1 MTRRAGM
8 SAPTVEATGNRIILD
23 FESLEEAMRLLVPW
37 PNAAKRA
44 DVAAQLSESLAAIG
58 LAVELRV
65 KGRSVA
71 EFAGGAMR
79 GSLLSLIR
87 GSARAD

>member
-1 MTRRAGM
+1 M
-8 SAPTVEATGNRIILD
+8 SAPNVEATGNRIILD
-23 FESLEEAMRLLVPW
+23 FESLDEAMRLLVPW

-44 DVAAQLSESLAAIG
+44 DMTAKLSEALTSIG

-71 EFAGGAMR
+71 EFEGGSMR

-87 GSARAD
+87 GTAQAD

>member
-1 MTRRAGM
+1 MGEENVM
-8 SAPTVEATGNRIILD
+8 SAPTVEAAGNRIILD
-23 FESLEEAMRLLVPW
+23 FDSLEEALRLLMPW

-44 DVAAQLSESLAAIG
+44 DLTAKLSESLTAIG

-71 EFAGGAMR
+71 EFADGTMR
-79 GSLLSLIR
+79 GSLLNLII
-87 GSARAD
+87 GASRAD

>member
-1 MTRRAGM
+1 M
-8 SAPTVEATGNRIILD
+8 SAPNVETVGNKIILD

-44 DVAAQLSESLAAIG
+44 EVASKLSESLSAIG

-71 EFAGGAMR
+71 EFTGGAMR
-79 GSLLSLIR
+79 GSLLNLVM
-87 GSARAD
+87 GTGRAG